1 MDWAQLWEIVSLPDN
16 IPIVAI
22 AVLVPFYTWY
32 AWRQARQ
39 TDRLIEELE
48 ANPEQAKT
56 HHRKIYPWRPG
67 WARELQVWPYLL
79 RVEFLAAHGISTKLM
94 IEQHFGPILFREE
107 AIFRKEVRPG
117 ENLFINVLVTKLRRD
132 SSRFSFRHE
141 LTRADG
147 TLCAVMNV
155 DGAWLD
161 TQLRKLTAPPPFV
174 AEAMENAAKSEDF
187 EWI

>member
-1 MDWAQLWEIVSLPDN
+1 MTNNEFRIPVSL
-16 IPIVAI
+16 
-22 AVLVPFYTWY
+22 
-32 AWRQARQ
+32 R
-39 TDRLIEELE
+39 
-48 ANPEQAKT
+48 
-56 HHRKIYPWRPG
+56 
-67 WARELQVWPYLL
+67 WADFDPNFHLRHSVYYDFGATA

-94 IEQHFGPILFREE
+94 LEQHFGPILFREE

-117 ENLFINVLVTKLRRD
+117 ESLFINVLVTKLRRD

-147 TLCAVMNV
+147 TICAVMNV

-187 EWI
+187 EWV